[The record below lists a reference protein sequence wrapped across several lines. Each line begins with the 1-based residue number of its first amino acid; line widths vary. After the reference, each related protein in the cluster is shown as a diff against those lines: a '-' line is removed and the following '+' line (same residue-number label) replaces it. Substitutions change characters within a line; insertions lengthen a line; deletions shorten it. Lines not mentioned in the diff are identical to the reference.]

1 MIPLSIPRYE
11 TMTPSLF
18 QKHLADGTPFIT
30 RDAAPSTP
38 TVYTP
43 DSTLSWVQEFE
54 RRGYDGVVYTYTTPW
69 RPPPASFFE
78 WSEQNTPSFKNLAH
92 VVSTWPTTVYFST
105 VGNSNFQK
113 SLIKEIYPGPHFLSS
128 RDYYGVDGM
137 WMYGGPKGTGVS
149 NHIDTIGCVCSW
161 SYLLFGSKLWTLS
174 TPPGLEPAEEA
185 RVVQEEG
192 DFFFWCVGYFHATE
206 IMSDNAL
213 DVHGYV
219 NLKRE
224 KEFSWT
230 EALLGIKSEAA
241 DDEEKRRPQV
251 YSALT
256 EIYSQNAKLIPAA
269 DKDTDR
275 SNFYRWMPI
284 ISASCNDV
292 NIGPWGLSYTFFRV
306 AGCGGLFLL
315 LLLAVSRRILRKQR
329 DEKSAKE
336 KKL

>member
-1 MIPLSIPRYE
+1 
-11 TMTPSLF
+11 
-18 QKHLADGTPFIT
+18 
-30 RDAAPSTP
+30 
-38 TVYTP
+38 
-43 DSTLSWVQEFE
+43 
-54 RRGYDGVVYTYTTPW
+54 VVYTYTTPS

-92 VVSTWPTTVYFST
+92 VTSTWPTSVYFST

-113 SLIKEIYPGPHFLSS
+113 SLIKEVYPGPHFLSS
-128 RDYYGVDGM
+128 SDYAGVDGM

-149 NHIDTIGCVCSW
+149 SHIDTIGCVCSW
-161 SYLLFGSKLWTLS
+161 SYLLFGSKLWSLS

-185 RVVQEEG
+185 SVVQGEG

-206 IMSDNAL
+206 ILSDHAL

-230 EALLGIKSEAA
+230 EALLGSRSNAA
-241 DDEEKRRPQV
+241 VDEEKIRPSL

-256 EIYSQNAKLIPAA
+256 EIYAQNATLIPDA
-269 DKDTDR
+269 DKGTDR

-284 ISASCNDV
+284 VAASCNNDE
-292 NIGPWGLSYTFFRV
+292 IGPWGLPYTFFRV
-306 AGCGGLFLL
+306 AACGGLL
-315 LLLAVSRRILRKQR
+315 LLLLLSVSRRIGVRLREQH
-329 DEKSAKE
+329 DDAKKPKD
-336 KKL
+336 KKA